1 MLVDEYECTEKEMQ
15 SMRKNWNIE
24 PLRIKEAYHVHSSIK
39 IIFTIL
45 ILFHLEPPDAV
56 LQRVH
61 QHLLSRPNTSVR

>member
-39 IIFTIL
+39 IL

-56 LQRVH
+56 LQSVH